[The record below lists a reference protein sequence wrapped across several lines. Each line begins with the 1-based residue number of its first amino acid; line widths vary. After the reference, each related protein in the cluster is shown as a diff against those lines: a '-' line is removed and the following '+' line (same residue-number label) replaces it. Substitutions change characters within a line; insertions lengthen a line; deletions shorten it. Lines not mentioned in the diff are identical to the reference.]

1 MFRDQIPLPDKV
13 KESGEGYTLSGK
25 PLDPNSAAAK
35 PYLNR
40 GGNTVPDVK
49 KPLETADDPMEGVET
64 NKEADPA
71 GSAAVEAAAPEATAS
86 NTGVETQTEALRISD
101 KNGIKKESKSK
112 KTKSANPSP
121 SSSSK

>member
-1 MFRDQIPLPDKV
+1 MFRDQVPLPDKV

-49 KPLETADDPMEGVET
+49 KPADDPMEGVENS
-64 NKEADPA
+64 NKETADIGSTESVSKPA
-71 GSAAVEAAAPEATAS
+71 ADTKGM
-86 NTGVETQTEALRISD
+86 ETQTEALRISD
-101 KNGIKKESKSK
+101 KKTK
-112 KTKSANPSP
+112 KTKSATPSP
-121 SSSSK
+121 SSSSR